1 MINKNLILLIIG
13 LFWLISSCNDRF
25 APFQETLD
33 KLEGTYQI
41 AEARFLSKSS
51 FLNNGSRVDSVVYDI
66 GIMSFAACAY
76 NSRSCEGY
84 IHGYPTETEP
94 KNYFEFTISDGDW
107 DSIIIFPIDIVSN
120 IIPISNSTDMTAN
133 FVDDEQYD
141 LILQSYNRSTVSR
154 IPTHPHTIFLKRMD
168 LN

>member
-1 MINKNLILLIIG
+1 MKNLIIILTS
-13 LFWLISSCNDRF
+13 LFICQACNDRF

-33 KLEGTYQI
+33 NLEGTYQVS
-41 AEARFLSKSS
+41 EARFLSKSS
-51 FLNNGSRVDSVVYDI
+51 FLNNGTRIDSVVYDI
-66 GIMSFAACAY
+66 GIMSFSSCAY

-84 IHGYPTETEP
+84 IHGYPIATEP

-107 DSIIIFPIDIVSN
+107 DSIIIFPVDTVSN
-120 IIPISNSTDMTAN
+120 IIPISNSTYMTVG
-133 FVDDEQYD
+133 FVDDQQYD

-154 IPTHPHTIFLKRMD
+154 IFTHPHTIFLKRID